1 MVEVLGPRLRREV
14 VGTSRRRHVVRPKGT
29 GISPLKPATVA
40 RPSKARPE
48 KPLSPCADT
57 MKLSLKTGAEV
68 EALVRL
74 GEDRTR
80 PRCLLLHGNPGSLRD
95 WERLGPQ
102 LFGAADVVAFDLPG
116 FGASPRAHSGH
127 ESLSLEKL
135 AEHVIEVADALSWR
149 EPFYLF
155 GHSHGGGVAQVAAA
169 RYPGRIAGIVLIGT
183 LGAPAHRSYRLLSLP
198 GAETIARLV
207 GSMGRSRLRPLSKG
221 VLRRVMQ
228 DIYYP
233 EPVSSERIDQELH
246 GLSQRPATLV
256 SMVHVTLGRPCEQLL
271 ESASS
276 IRCPTLFIHGAKDA
290 LVPMAYARSIHDR
303 IVAAGGRSH
312 FEVIPNAGHMLI
324 EHQATELLE
333 VILRHVGTG
342 RIA

>member
-1 MVEVLGPRLRREV
+1 MRARASAIDVPVMQTVKLWLR
-14 VGTSRRRHVVRPKGT
+14 T
-29 GISPLKPATVA
+29 G
-40 RPSKARPE
+40 
-48 KPLSPCADT
+48 
-57 MKLSLKTGAEV
+57 GEV
-68 EALVRL
+68 EALLRL
-74 GEDRTR
+74 GADRTR
-80 PRCLLLHGNPGSLRD
+80 PRCLLLHGNPGSLLD

-102 LFGAADVVAFDLPG
+102 LFGAADVVAFDMPG

-127 ESLSLEKL
+127 ECLSLKKL
-135 AEHVIEVADALSWR
+135 AEHVIEVAESLSWR

-169 RYPGRIAGIVLIGT
+169 MYPERIAGLVLIGT

-207 GSMGRSRLRPLSKG
+207 GAMVRTRRFRRISTG
-221 VLRRVMQ
+221 VLRRVMR

-233 EPVSSERIDQELH
+233 EPVAPERLNQELD

-290 LVPMAYARSIHDR
+290 VVPMACARYIHDR
-303 IVAAGGRSH
+303 IVATGGRSH

-324 EHQATELLE
+324 EHQATDVLE
-333 VILRHVGTG
+333 TILRHQFAGSRG
-342 RIA
+342 